1 MGSDF
6 FSFFLQQDSHSP
18 TLRNNISRYP
28 WFKRLWNGMLNLSG
42 SQPNGG
48 ASNLKPRKV
57 PVKVEPKVF
66 FSNERTFI
74 AW

>member
-1 MGSDF
+1 MIQSIG
-6 FSFFLQQDSHSP
+6 
-18 TLRNNISRYP
+18 
-28 WFKRLWNGMLNLSG
+28 LNRDRD
-42 SQPNGG
+42 NMKT
-48 ASNLKPRKV
+48 KPRKV

>member
-1 MGSDF
+1 MESDR
-6 FSFFLQQDSHSP
+6 SHFFLQQDAHS
-18 TLRNNISRYP
+18 TLNDGGNTGPSWLKEKI
-28 WFKRLWNGMLNLSG
+28 LGMFGFQASG
-42 SQPNGG
+42 RTRHV
-48 ASNLKPRKV
+48 LKPRKV